1 MSAYVPPLRQEC
13 NAVAIAREYFPGWSE
28 DDLGF
33 IIWNETA
40 YPLNLAFDGR
50 EEALR
55 RQLAELVLTLER
67 NPAYV
72 LGSWEGRE

>member
-1 MSAYVPPLRQEC
+1 MNIACDAL
-13 NAVAIAREYFPGWSE
+13 AIAREYFPEWND

-40 YPLNLAFDGR
+40 YPFNVAYDGR

-55 RQLAELVLTLER
+55 RQIAELGQVLAD

-72 LGSWEGRE
+72 LGSRGGNQSPGI

>member
-1 MSAYVPPLRQEC
+1 MSGCDALV
-13 NAVAIAREYFPGWSE
+13 IAREYFPDWSD

-33 IIWNETA
+33 VIWNETA
-40 YPLNLAFDGR
+40 YPFNLANDGR

-55 RQLAELVLTLER
+55 SQLAELVLTLER

-72 LGSWEGRE
+72 LGSWEGRETL